1 MQAHFFPVSIA
12 MKHPSLSKI
21 EQNLKQSFALFVA
34 IVIANYVGVIQSLV
48 HGICE
53 ASAAQLALQQ

>member
-21 EQNLKQSFALFVA
+21 ERNLKQSFAIFVA
-34 IVIANYVGVIQSLV
+34 IVIAYYVGVIQSLA

-53 ASAAQLALQQ
+53 ASATQFAPQQ